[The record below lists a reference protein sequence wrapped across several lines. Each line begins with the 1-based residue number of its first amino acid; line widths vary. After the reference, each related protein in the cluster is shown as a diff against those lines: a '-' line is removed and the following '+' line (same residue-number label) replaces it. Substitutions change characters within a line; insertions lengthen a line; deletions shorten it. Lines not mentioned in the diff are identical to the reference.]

1 MMRCMTQFFQFCKG
15 PAKKLSEDK
24 SPSPPHSRSRLSPA
38 HSIAKSSIIKS
49 TINTCKS
56 NMAEENI
63 NNINVHETVVMPEN
77 SIPGEVQVSEN
88 ENEEEHG
95 NDAAEAQDNEEEEHG
110 GAEVEEG
117 GGGAAAAEGVVE
129 QKWPG
134 WPGENVYRMLVPVQ
148 KVGGII
154 GRKGEYIKKT
164 CEETRARIKILDG
177 PPGTNERTVLISAKE
192 ELDAS
197 IPPAM
202 DGLLKVHQR
211 VLDADKDSAHAPPGG
226 PASISTRLLVAG
238 AQGGSLIGK
247 QGATIKTIQ
256 DSSNCKIRVIGENLP
271 IFALPDDSVV
281 EIQGDPT
288 GVRKALEL
296 IATHLRKF
304 LVDRSVIGIFETQMQ
319 MPNARPN
326 QEMPPLQPWGAPSP
340 QGFPSGGPGFGPN
353 QFLPPQHQYD
363 NYYPRVDIPPP
374 MDKQPRQGPPSY
386 GRDPTTGPPHTSS
399 VQSQQPMVTKVS
411 QNMQIP
417 LSYADAVIGTSGT
430 NISYIRRASGA
441 TIAIQETRGVP
452 DEMTVEINGS
462 ASQVQTAQQL
472 IQNFVAEAATAAQ
485 NSTAP
490 PPTQGGYNPYPG
502 HAPTYQSQPPPAT
515 HAPPAADYGGAVYG
529 GNYGY

>member
-1 MMRCMTQFFQFCKG
+1 M
-15 PAKKLSEDK
+15 SED
-24 SPSPPHSRSRLSPA
+24 
-38 HSIAKSSIIKS
+38 
-49 TINTCKS
+49 NT
-56 NMAEENI
+56 NI
-63 NNINVHETVVMPEN
+63 HDTEALTEN
-77 SIPGEVQVSEN
+77 SVPVEVQVPEN
-88 ENEEEHG
+88 EYVEEHG
-95 NDAAEAQDNEEEEHG
+95 DEAVEPQENDEEEQG
-110 GAEVEEG
+110 GAEVAEG
-117 GGGAAAAEGVVE
+117 GPAAEGVVE

-134 WPGENVYRMLVPVQ
+134 WPGENVFRILVPAH

-177 PPGTNERTVLISAKE
+177 PPGTNERAVLISAKE
-192 ELDAS
+192 EPEVPIS
-197 IPPAM
+197 PAM

-211 VLDADKDSAHAPPGG
+211 VLDADKDSAHGPPGG

-256 DSSNCKIRVIGENLP
+256 DSSNCKIRVVGENLP
-271 IFALPDDSVV
+271 VFALPDDSVV

-288 GVRKALEL
+288 GVHTALEL

-304 LVDRSVIGIFETQMQ
+304 LVDRSVISIFESQMQ
-319 MPNARPN
+319 NARPN
-326 QEMPPLQPWGAPSP
+326 QEMPPHQPWGAPSP
-340 QGFPSGGPGFGPN
+340 QGFLGGGPSFGPNFGPN
-353 QFLPPQHQYD
+353 QFMPPQHQFD
-363 NYYPRVDIPPP
+363 NYYPRADLPPP
-374 MDKQPRQGPPSY
+374 MDKQPRQGPPY
-386 GRDPTTGPPHTSS
+386 GRDPTTGPPHSS
-399 VQSQQPMVTKVS
+399 TVQPQQSMVTKVS

-485 NSTAP
+485 NATVAP
-490 PPTQGGYNPYPG
+490 PAQGGYNAPYPG
-502 HAPTYQSQPPPAT
+502 GYQSQPPPAT
-515 HAPPAADYGGAVYG
+515 HAPPAAEYGGAVYG

>member
-1 MMRCMTQFFQFCKG
+1 M
-15 PAKKLSEDK
+15 SEDN
-24 SPSPPHSRSRLSPA
+24 A
-38 HSIAKSSIIKS
+38 
-49 TINTCKS
+49 
-56 NMAEENI
+56 
-63 NNINVHETVVMPEN
+63 NVHELEAMPEN
-77 SIPGEVQVSEN
+77 PLPVEAQFPNNEN
-88 ENEEEHG
+88 EQEHGDDALKTQENEEE
-95 NDAAEAQDNEEEEHG
+95 EQG
-110 GAEVEEG
+110 GAVVEED
-117 GGGAAAAEGVVE
+117 GGAAAAAASAEGLVE

-177 PPGTNERTVLISAKE
+177 PPGTNERAVLISAKE
-192 ELDAS
+192 EPDVP

-226 PASISTRLLVAG
+226 PTSICTRLLVAG

-256 DSSNCKIRVIGENLP
+256 DSSNCKIRVIGETLP
-271 IFALPDDSVV
+271 IFALPDDNVV

-288 GVRKALEL
+288 GVHTALEL

-304 LVDRSVIGIFETQMQ
+304 LVDRSVISIFEMQ
-319 MPNARPN
+319 MKMPNSRSN
-326 QEMPPLQPWGAPSP
+326 QDMPPPQPWGAPSP
-340 QGFPSGGPGFGPN
+340 QGFPGGGPGFGPGFGPN
-353 QFLPPQHQYD
+353 QFMPPQHQYD
-363 NYYPRVDIPPP
+363 SFYPRVDLPPP
-374 MDKQPRQGPPSY
+374 MEKPPRQGPPY
-386 GRDPTTGPPHTSS
+386 GRDPTTGPPHTST
-399 VQSQQPMVTKVS
+399 VQPQQSMVTKVS

-485 NSTAP
+485 NSTAQ
-490 PPTQGGYNPYPG
+490 PPTQGGYNAPYPG
-502 HAPTYQSQPPPAT
+502 GYQSQPPPT
-515 HAPPAADYGGAVYG
+515 ADYGGAVYG

>member
-1 MMRCMTQFFQFCKG
+1 M
-15 PAKKLSEDK
+15 
-24 SPSPPHSRSRLSPA
+24 
-38 HSIAKSSIIKS
+38 
-49 TINTCKS
+49 N
-56 NMAEENI
+56 
-63 NNINVHETVVMPEN
+63 
-77 SIPGEVQVSEN
+77 
-88 ENEEEHG
+88 
-95 NDAAEAQDNEEEEHG
+95 
-110 GAEVEEG
+110 
-117 GGGAAAAEGVVE
+117 
-129 QKWPG
+129 
-134 WPGENVYRMLVPVQ
+134 
-148 KVGGII
+148 VGGV
-154 GRKGEYIKKT
+154 
-164 CEETRARIKILDG
+164 
-177 PPGTNERTVLISAKE
+177 VLISAKE
-192 ELDAS
+192 EPEAS

-211 VLDADKDSAHAPPGG
+211 VIDDDKDSTHGPPGG
-226 PASISTRLLVAG
+226 PATITARLLVAG

-256 DSSNCKIRVIGENLP
+256 DSSNCKIRVMGENLP
-271 IFALPDDSVV
+271 IFALPEDSVV
-281 EIQGDPT
+281 EIHGDPT

-304 LVDRSVIGIFETQMQ
+304 LVDRSVIGIFEMQMQ
-319 MPNARPN
+319 MPSSRPN
-326 QEMPPLQPWGAPSP
+326 QEMAPPQPWGAPSP
-340 QGFPSGGPGFGPN
+340 QGFPGGGPGFGPGFGPN
-353 QFLPPQHQYD
+353 QFMPPQHQFD
-363 NYYPRVDIPPP
+363 NYYPRLDMPSPL
-374 MDKQPRQGPPSY
+374 DKQPRQVPPSY
-386 GRDPTTGPPHTSS
+386 GRDPSAGPPHTS
-399 VQSQQPMVTKVS
+399 VQSQQSTVAKVS

-502 HAPTYQSQPPPAT
+502 HAPDYPSHPPPAV
-515 HAPPAADYGGAVYG
+515 HAPPAAEYGGPVYG

>member
-1 MMRCMTQFFQFCKG
+1 
-15 PAKKLSEDK
+15 
-24 SPSPPHSRSRLSPA
+24 
-38 HSIAKSSIIKS
+38 
-49 TINTCKS
+49 
-56 NMAEENI
+56 MAEENS
-63 NNINVHETVVMPEN
+63 NVHEIEQVPEN
-77 SIPGEVQVSEN
+77 SIPVENQLPEN
-88 ENEEEHG
+88 ENELDHG
-95 NDAAEAQDNEEEEHG
+95 DGAAEAQENQEEEQG
-110 GAEVEEG
+110 GAEVEEE
-117 GGGAAAAEGVVE
+117 GGAAAAEGVVE

-134 WPGENVYRMLVPVQ
+134 WPGENVYRILVPVQ

-177 PPGTNERTVLISAKE
+177 PPGTNERAVLISAKE
-192 ELDAS
+192 EPDVP

-202 DGLLKVHQR
+202 DGLLKVYQR
-211 VLDADKDSAHAPPGG
+211 ILDADKDFAHAPP
-226 PASISTRLLVAG
+226 ASICTRLLVAG

-256 DSSNCKIRVIGENLP
+256 DSSNCKIRVMGENLP
-271 IFALPDDSVV
+271 IFAIPDDSVV

-288 GVRKALEL
+288 GVRTALEL
-296 IATHLRKF
+296 IATHLRKY
-304 LVDRSVIGIFETQMQ
+304 LVDRSVIGIFEMQMQ

-326 QEMPPLQPWGAPSP
+326 QDMPPPQPWGAPSP
-340 QGFPSGGPGFGPN
+340 QGFPSGGPGFGPGFGHN
-353 QFLPPQHQYD
+353 QFMPPQHQFD
-363 NYYPRVDIPPP
+363 NYYPRMDMPPP
-374 MDKQPRQGPPSY
+374 MDKQPRQGPPF
-386 GRDPTTGPPHTSS
+386 GRDATTAPPHTSS
-399 VQSQQPMVTKVS
+399 VQPQQSMITKVS

-472 IQNFVAEAATAAQ
+472 IQNCVAEAAAAAAQ

-490 PPTQGGYNPYPG
+490 PPAQGGYNAPYPG
-502 HAPTYQSQPPPAT
+502 AYQSQPPAAS
-515 HAPPAADYGGAVYG
+515 HAPPTADYGGAVYG
-529 GNYGY
+529 GSYGY

>member
-1 MMRCMTQFFQFCKG
+1 
-15 PAKKLSEDK
+15 
-24 SPSPPHSRSRLSPA
+24 
-38 HSIAKSSIIKS
+38 
-49 TINTCKS
+49 
-56 NMAEENI
+56 MAEGNI
-63 NNINVHETVVMPEN
+63 DEHAIEVMPEN
-77 SIPGEVQVSEN
+77 YVPVEAQVTEN
-88 ENEEEHG
+88 ENEQEHG
-95 NDAAEAQDNEEEEHG
+95 DGVVETQGNEEEEQG
-110 GAEVEEG
+110 GDAVEG
-117 GGGAAAAEGVVE
+117 GVAAAAAEGVVD
-129 QKWPG
+129 KWPG
-134 WPGENVYRMLVPVQ
+134 WPGENTFRILVPAQ
-148 KVGGII
+148 KVGVII

-177 PPGTNERTVLISAKE
+177 PPGTTERTVLISAKE
-192 ELDAS
+192 EPEVS

-211 VLDADKDSAHAPPGG
+211 VIDDDKDNPHGPPGG
-226 PASISTRLLVAG
+226 PATITTRLLVAG

-281 EIQGDPT
+281 EIHGDPT
-288 GVRKALEL
+288 GVHKALEL

-304 LVDRSVIGIFETQMQ
+304 LVDRSVIGIIETQMQ
-319 MPNARPN
+319 MPSSRSNH
-326 QEMPPLQPWGAPSP
+326 EMGPPQPWGAPSP
-340 QGFPSGGPGFGPN
+340 QGFPGGGPGFGPGFGNN
-353 QFLPPQHQYD
+353 QFMPPQHQFD
-363 NYYPRVDIPPP
+363 NYYPRVDMPPP
-374 MDKQPRQGPPSY
+374 LDKQPRQGPPY
-386 GRDPTTGPPHTSS
+386 GRDPSAGPPHTSS
-399 VQSQQPMVTKVS
+399 VQPQASLASKVS

-485 NSTAP
+485 NSTAQP
-490 PPTQGGYNPYPG
+490 PAQGSYNPYPG
-502 HAPTYQSQPPPAT
+502 HAPAYPSQPPPAA
-515 HAPPAADYGGAVYG
+515 HAPPPAADYGGSVYG

>member
-1 MMRCMTQFFQFCKG
+1 
-15 PAKKLSEDK
+15 
-24 SPSPPHSRSRLSPA
+24 
-38 HSIAKSSIIKS
+38 
-49 TINTCKS
+49 
-56 NMAEENI
+56 MAED
-63 NNINVHETVVMPEN
+63 NNNVHETEAVPEN
-77 SIPGEVQVSEN
+77 SAPAEIQDPEN
-88 ENEEEHG
+88 VNEEEHG
-95 NDAAEAQDNEEEEHG
+95 EDAAEAQDNAEEEEQDG
-110 GAEVEEG
+110 DGAVMEEGDGAVMEEGDGAVVEEVAA
-117 GGGAAAAEGVVE
+117 AAAAEGIVE

-134 WPGENVYRMLVPVQ
+134 WPGENVFRMLVPVQ
-148 KVGGII
+148 KVGSII

-192 ELDAS
+192 EPDAS
-197 IPPAM
+197 IPPAI
-202 DGLLKVHQR
+202 DGLLKVQQR
-211 VLDADKDSAHAPPGG
+211 IIDADKDSMYGPPGG
-226 PASISTRLLVAG
+226 PPSISTRLLVAG

-271 IFALPDDSVV
+271 VFALPDDSVV
-281 EIQGDPT
+281 EIHGEPT
-288 GVRKALEL
+288 CVRKALKL

-304 LVDRSVIGIFETQMQ
+304 LVDRSVIGIFEMQMQ
-319 MPNARPN
+319 MPNARTN
-326 QEMPPLQPWGAPSP
+326 QEMPPPQPWGAPSP
-340 QGFPSGGPGFGPN
+340 QGFSSGGPGFGPN
-353 QFLPPQHQYD
+353 QFMPPQQHYD
-363 NYYPRVDIPPP
+363 NYYPRVDMAPP
-374 MDKQPRQGPPSY
+374 MDKHPRQALSSY

-399 VQSQQPMVTKVS
+399 VQPQQPMVTKIS

-490 PPTQGGYNPYPG
+490 QPTQGGYNPYPG
-502 HAPTYQSQPPPAT
+502 HASAYQSQPPAATHTPAT
-515 HAPPAADYGGAVYG
+515 AAADYGGAVYG

>member
-1 MMRCMTQFFQFCKG
+1 
-15 PAKKLSEDK
+15 
-24 SPSPPHSRSRLSPA
+24 
-38 HSIAKSSIIKS
+38 
-49 TINTCKS
+49 
-56 NMAEENI
+56 MAEGNI
-63 NNINVHETVVMPEN
+63 DEHEIAVMPEN
-77 SIPGEVQVSEN
+77 YVPVEAQVPEN

-95 NDAAEAQDNEEEEHG
+95 DGAVETQDNEEEE
-110 GAEVEEG
+110 EQ
-117 GGGAAAAEGVVE
+117 GGGAVEGGDAGNAAVEGVVE
-129 QKWPG
+129 NKWPG
-134 WPGENVYRMLVPVQ
+134 WPGENCFRILVPAQ
-148 KVGGII
+148 KVGVII

-177 PPGTNERTVLISAKE
+177 PPGTTERAVLISAKE
-192 ELDAS
+192 EPEVP

-211 VLDADKDSAHAPPGG
+211 VIDDDKDSPYGPPGG
-226 PASISTRLLVAG
+226 PTTITTRLLVAG

-271 IFALPDDSVV
+271 VYALPEDNVV
-281 EIQGDPT
+281 EIHGDPT
-288 GVRKALEL
+288 GVHKALEL

-319 MPNARPN
+319 MPSSRPN
-326 QEMPPLQPWGAPSP
+326 HEMAPPQPWGAPSP
-340 QGFPSGGPGFGPN
+340 QGFPGGGPGFGAGFGNN
-353 QFLPPQHQYD
+353 QFMPPQHQFD
-363 NYYPRVDIPPP
+363 NYFARVDMPPP
-374 MDKQPRQGPPSY
+374 LDKQPRQGPPF
-386 GRDPTTGPPHTSS
+386 GRDPSTGPPHTSS
-399 VQSQQPMVTKVS
+399 VQPQQSTMVTKVS

-452 DEMTVEINGS
+452 DEMTVEINGT

-490 PPTQGGYNPYPG
+490 PPAQGSYNPYPG
-502 HAPTYQSQPPPAT
+502 HAPAAYPSQPPPTA
-515 HAPPAADYGGAVYG
+515 HAPPPAADYGGSVYG

>member
-1 MMRCMTQFFQFCKG
+1 
-15 PAKKLSEDK
+15 
-24 SPSPPHSRSRLSPA
+24 
-38 HSIAKSSIIKS
+38 
-49 TINTCKS
+49 
-56 NMAEENI
+56 MAEDNI
-63 NNINVHETVVMPEN
+63 SEHETEVMPEN
-77 SIPGEVQVSEN
+77 SVPIEVQVSEN
-88 ENEEEHG
+88 DQGDAIETQDNENEEG
-95 NDAAEAQDNEEEEHG
+95 GDALE
-110 GAEVEEG
+110 GAAVEG
-117 GGGAAAAEGVVE
+117 AAAEGVVE
-129 QKWPG
+129 KKWPG
-134 WPGENVYRMLVPVQ
+134 WPGENVFRMLVPVQ

-177 PPGTNERTVLISAKE
+177 PPGTTERTVLISAKE
-192 ELDAS
+192 EPDVS

-211 VLDADKDSAHAPPGG
+211 IIDADSDSTHAPPGG
-226 PASISTRLLVAG
+226 AGTICTRLLVAG
-238 AQGGSLIGK
+238 TQGGSLIGK

-256 DSSNCKIRVIGENLP
+256 DSSNCKIRVIGGENLP
-271 IFALPDDSVV
+271 VFALPDDSVV
-281 EIQGDPT
+281 EIQGETT
-288 GVRKALEL
+288 GVHKAVEL

-304 LVDRSVIGIFETQMQ
+304 LVDRSVIGIFEMQMQ

-326 QEMPPLQPWGAPSP
+326 QEMPPPQPWAPSP
-340 QGFPSGGPGFGPN
+340 QGFPMNAGGGPGFGPN
-353 QFLPPQHQYD
+353 QYMPPQHQYD
-363 NYYPRVDIPPP
+363 NYYPRVDMPPP

-386 GRDPTTGPPHTSS
+386 GRDPSMGPPHSAG
-399 VQSQQPMVTKVS
+399 VQPQQSIVTKVS

-485 NSTAP
+485 NSAGP
-490 PPTQGGYNPYPG
+490 PPSQGYNPYPG
-502 HAPTYQSQPPPAT
+502 HAPAYPSQPPPAG
-515 HAPPAADYGGAVYG
+515 HAPAAADYGGPVYG
-529 GNYGY
+529 GSYGY